1 MSGCCF
7 MLLHV
12 EIELSGII
20 CWRDI
25 PFSGEWFKYINQK
38 PVGCKCVFS
47 EVSLWFHFL
56 ICPFLLS
63 CQVFLIITVRGV
75 FEIKYYFQ
83 VSFLLLKFAG
93 AMWCIYIWILGFF
106 VLNANRIPFIFW
118 LCSQW
123 VDWLLWELRIFW
135 FYYYFQ
141 SIEMGMFF
149 HFLFPWAIK
158 Y

>member
-1 MSGCCF
+1 MLFHAPACGDWAFRNHLLKRHSFLRRVILSTLTKNQLAVNVYFLRFLFGSIFLYVHFCYHARCF
-7 MLLHV
+7 WL
-12 EIELSGII
+12 
-20 CWRDI
+20 
-25 PFSGEWFKYINQK
+25 
-38 PVGCKCVFS
+38 
-47 EVSLWFHFL
+47 
-56 ICPFLLS
+56 LLS
-63 CQVFLIITVRGV
+63 VVYL
-75 FEIKYYFQ
+75 EIKYYFQ

-123 VDWLLWELRIFW
+123 ADWLLWELRIFW